1 MARSNPLSQPYP
13 GGASKGSKWTTDTG
27 YGLQVNQ
34 IFTAV
39 LGVSGSLA
47 AWQPGDERSPFKVDW
62 GMSHLAQP
70 LVLFQKIS
78 FNPLDAKK
86 AISTLISPGFPC
98 IVWLLA

>member
-47 AWQPGDERSPFKVDW
+47 AWALAVW
-62 GMSHLAQP
+62 GR
-70 LVLFQKIS
+70 KIAVQGRLGNVTS
-78 FNPLDAKK
+78 
-86 AISTLISPGFPC
+86 STAVGVVSENQL
-98 IVWLLA
+98 